1 MRKKIAL
8 ASALILS
15 MVLAGCSPDS
25 GSKPASNA
33 SALSASANSS
43 SVPAKE
49 SSTLVFYR
57 PTDDA
62 LHILP
67 VFIKVKAEDH
77 TAKNAVEEMIR
88 YDRKAK
94 YPFIPADT
102 HLKDL
107 SIQDGT
113 AIANFTDEVNQIKGG
128 TSESLFI
135 AMTVDTLTEF
145 PNIKRVEF
153 RAEGKPLQFQ
163 MDMTKQFMRD
173 ESYIQQT
180 KT

>member
-67 VFIKVKAEDH
+67 VSIKVKAEDH

-94 YPFIPADT
+94 YPVSYT
-102 HLKDL
+102 HLDVYKR
-107 SIQDGT
+107 
-113 AIANFTDEVNQIKGG
+113 QIYIR
-128 TSESLFI
+128 FI
-135 AMTVDTLTEF
+135 IPFKPGNDT
-145 PNIKRVEF
+145 
-153 RAEGKPLQFQ
+153 
-163 MDMTKQFMRD
+163 
-173 ESYIQQT
+173 
-180 KT
+180 

>member
-67 VFIKVKAEDH
+67 VSIKVKAEDH

-88 YDRKAK
+88 
-94 YPFIPADT
+94 FIPAGT

-113 AIANFTDEVNQIKGG
+113 AIANFTGEVNQIKGG